1 MSQTSQDSREV
12 TERRTAKGGGD
23 YVALGR
29 TFSASQTVRF
39 PEAAEREGTLQP
51 MLSLSVFILQFPFR
65 KKLRAAEVTPAKTFF
80 FGSQNRPYLLF
91 A

>member
-39 PEAAEREGTLQP
+39 PEAAERGGDSAASARTLNFHTSVP
-51 MLSLSVFILQFPFR
+51 LS
-65 KKLRAAEVTPAKTFF
+65 
-80 FGSQNRPYLLF
+80 
-91 A
+91 